1 MSQTILATIFSFIP
15 FNSVMTYVYE
25 KIISYFSSKTINSL
39 CIPYIDETLLQN
51 LSSKNTYIVNLD
63 KEISNTL
70 DSDEQKLE
78 SVGELISARIVY
90 NKSIATITELK
101 DIILNSSN
109 AITQFLFVSIDYRL
123 LKYSGTGSKI
133 VYAIPSDAY
142 YKTLKSNTPNWD
154 DALYTKIKNDLIA
167 RKGGKL
173 QVYHSLIDLQTLIV
187 NNFNNITIKI

>member
-39 CIPYIDETLLQN
+39 CIPYIDENLLNN
-51 LSSKNTYIVNLD
+51 LVSRNTYLVNLD

-142 YKTLKSNTPNWD
+142 YKTLKATPNWD
-154 DALYTKIKNDLIA
+154 DALYIKIKNDLIA
-167 RKGGKL
+167 RKNAKL
-173 QVYHSLIDLQTLIV
+173 QVYHSLIDLQNLIV
-187 NNFNNITIKI
+187 NNFTNITIKI